1 MMYFTY
7 IFSVS
12 AIGTKGKEKERYS
25 ITRCEQNPGATRR
38 LPAEDSFIGTCKTGA
53 QVVWRG

>member
-53 QVVWRG
+53 QVV